1 MLQQVHNTL
10 VATALRPS
18 NQPAVASHLVT
29 TGFRWAMAESSA
41 LSAFSRHSAVRALA
55 AAPSSLAFRA
65 SATRIRDRL
74 RSAASDRGMF
84 ANMAVRTPSDNTVHR
99 FVIDAYLVAPLRW
112 SGLFGQFGGII
123 SQTWGAVAV
132 AARRSRS
139 SAHLELLDVRLR
151 PRPILWK
158 STRLLSTQTGICQ
171 CPATQAALSWS
182 RPRHS
187 YSGAPLQLFGHSLDF
202 SPAASSA

>member
-18 NQPAVASHLVT
+18 NQLASHLVT

-74 RSAASDRGMF
+74 RSAASDRVMF
-84 ANMAVRTPSDNTVHR
+84 ANMAVGTPSDNTVHR
-99 FVIDAYLVAPLRW
+99 FVIDAYLVAPVRW

-139 SAHLELLDVRLR
+139 SAHLELLDVRL
-151 PRPILWK
+151 PRPDLW
-158 STRLLSTQTGICQ
+158 RRDAVPRIAIR
-171 CPATQAALSWS
+171 CPCHGA
-182 RPRHS
+182 PS
-187 YSGAPLQLFGHSLDF
+187 YSGALQSFGRRSESFQAVL
-202 SPAASSA
+202 AAA